1 MNIAT
6 STSRPRQIPS
16 AATLRTR
23 RTRRYTRKDIVEAL
37 VPLSS
42 AVAVALFFAD
52 GGARYFGT
60 VPETI
65 IGTGILAGLVGTN
78 LLLIMFILAARVPF
92 IEKVVGHDRA
102 LTFHNQLGKPVLY
115 LITAHFAG
123 LIVGTALTTETPV
136 IQQAVNYWNAD
147 GDMLK
152 AFLAFAGMII
162 VVVSSIVA
170 ARRVL
175 PYVVWHAIHLATYA
189 VLLLSIPHQF
199 EWGGMFAEGTA
210 ARIYWAALFIVTV
223 LSVLIF
229 RVIVPVVHNLR
240 HRLVVARVDT
250 IAPGVV
256 SVYITGRDL
265 DRWVFPSGSFGQWRF
280 ITPRMM
286 WEAHPFSVSAAP
298 NGRYIRLTVRALG
311 DNTTALQRIRVGTR
325 VWAEGPYGVF
335 TDTVRTSPKV
345 VLMAAGIGAAPIR
358 ALLEDLPAHRGDVTV
373 ILRASDAEPY
383 LVNEITELCRSR
395 GAKLVTLSGGR
406 ANTAS
411 WLPTEEWANGE
422 NITHYVHKPR
432 ECDYYICGPS
442 EWMANVRADLAVHK
456 VPAHAVHWEEFA
468 W

>member
-1 MNIAT
+1 M
-6 STSRPRQIPS
+6 
-16 AATLRTR
+16 
-23 RTRRYTRKDIVEAL
+23 
-37 VPLSS
+37 PLTS

-60 VPETI
+60 VPQTI
-65 IGTGILAGLVGTN
+65 IGIGILAGLVGTN
-78 LLLIMFILAARVPF
+78 LLFIMFILAARVPM

-102 LTFHNQLGKPVLY
+102 LTLHNTLGKPVLY

-123 LIVGTALTTETPV
+123 LVVGTALTTDVPV
-136 IQQAVNYWNAD
+136 VQQVVTYWNAD

-152 AFLAFAGMII
+152 AFLSFIGMIV

-175 PYVVWHAIHLATYA
+175 PYAVWHAIHLATYA
-189 VLLLSIPHQF
+189 VLVLSIPHQF

-210 ARIYWAALFIVTV
+210 ARAYWMALFFGTV
-223 LSVLIF
+223 LSVVIF
-229 RVIVPVVHNLR
+229 RVIVPVAHNLR

-256 SVYITGRDL
+256 SVYITGRNL

-298 NGRYIRLTVRALG
+298 NGRYIRLTVRALD

-335 TDTVRTSPKV
+335 TDTVRSSPKV

-358 ALLEDLPAHRGDVTV
+358 ALLEDLPADRGDITV

-383 LVNEITELCRSR
+383 LVNEITALCRAR
-395 GAKLVTLSGGR
+395 GATLVTLSGR
-406 ANTAS
+406 RPNTAS

-422 NITHYVHKPR
+422 NISHYVRKPR
-432 ECDYYICGPS
+432 DCDYYICGPS
-442 EWMANVRADLAVHK
+442 DWMINVRADLAAHK